1 MVSLT
6 FQTKPA
12 GAVVFLDS
20 ADTLKITPVTF
31 DIAEGIHDYVLRLN
45 RYEDVGGTITVI
57 AGNDYTLEAVMKE
70 TSVSMQQQF
79 NNQMMQL
86 GWAGLAV
93 AAVGILIT
101 LMRSRKP
108 VA

>member
-6 FQTKPA
+6 FQTTPP
-12 GAVVFLDS
+12 GAEVYLDS

-31 DIAEGIHDYVLRLN
+31 DIAEGTHDYLLRLDG
-45 RYEDVGGTITVI
+45 YEDIGDTVTLV
-57 AGNDYTLEAVMKE
+57 AGNDYILNVVLKE

-79 NNQMMQL
+79 DDRMVML

-93 AAVGILIT
+93 VTIGLFIALIQG
-101 LMRSRKP
+101 RKK
-108 VA
+108 AG

>member
-6 FQTKPA
+6 FQTSPP
-12 GAVVFLDS
+12 GAEVFLDS

-31 DIAEGIHDYVLRLN
+31 EIAEGTHDYLLRLN
-45 RYEDVGGTITVI
+45 GHEDLGGMITVV
-57 AGNDYTLEAVMKE
+57 AGNSYILEAVMKE

-79 NNQMMQL
+79 NSQMIQL

-93 AAVGILIT
+93 AAVGIFIA
-101 LMRSRKP
+101 LMQGRKK
-108 VA
+108 V